1 MTMLFTRCADTS
13 GGPLPAVNGTCSPSS
28 SFYCPSRYESAQV
41 YEIEPGERVTVI
53 VDSDELLFVMF
64 DDDGGG
70 CDCDGRGST
79 AVLTIELISENPTRS
94 LWVPKKTLLSKL
106 LTRADIAHRFCVSAS
121 GGDPLCGEHGEE
133 EEGVLRKR
141 SSSPAASDASS

>member
-64 DDDGGG
+64 DDDDDGG
-70 CDCDGRGST
+70 GST

-121 GGDPLCGEHGEE
+121 GGDPLCGEHGVE
-133 EEGVLRKR
+133 EEGVLWKR

>member
-64 DDDGGG
+64 YDNDGG
-70 CDCDGRGST
+70 GST

-121 GGDPLCGEHGEE
+121 GGDPLCGEHGVE
-133 EEGVLRKR
+133 EEGVLWKR
-141 SSSPAASDASS
+141 SSSPAASDVSS

>member
-64 DDDGGG
+64 DDDS
-70 CDCDGRGST
+70 GST

-121 GGDPLCGEHGEE
+121 GGDPPCGEHGVE
-133 EEGVLRKR
+133 EEGALWKR

>member
-64 DDDGGG
+64 DGGG
-70 CDCDGRGST
+70 GST

-121 GGDPLCGEHGEE
+121 GGDPPCGEHGVE
-133 EEGVLRKR
+133 EEGVLWKR

>member
-70 CDCDGRGST
+70 ST

-121 GGDPLCGEHGEE
+121 GGDPPCGEHGVE
-133 EEGVLRKR
+133 EEGALWKR

>member
-28 SFYCPSRYESAQV
+28 SFYCPSRYESAQA

-64 DDDGGG
+64 DDDG
-70 CDCDGRGST
+70 GST

-121 GGDPLCGEHGEE
+121 GGDPPCGEHGVE
-133 EEGVLRKR
+133 EEGALWKR

>member
-64 DDDGGG
+64 DDDGG
-70 CDCDGRGST
+70 ST

-121 GGDPLCGEHGEE
+121 GGDPPCGEHGVE
-133 EEGVLRKR
+133 EEGALWKR

>member
-1 MTMLFTRCADTS
+1 
-13 GGPLPAVNGTCSPSS
+13 LPAVNGTCSPSS

-64 DDDGGG
+64 DDDDDGG
-70 CDCDGRGST
+70 GST

-121 GGDPLCGEHGEE
+121 GGDPLCGEHGAE
-133 EEGVLRKR
+133 EEGVLWKR

>member
-1 MTMLFTRCADTS
+1 MTMLFTRCSDTS

-64 DDDGGG
+64 DDDDDGG
-70 CDCDGRGST
+70 GST

-121 GGDPLCGEHGEE
+121 GGDPLCGEHGVE
-133 EEGVLRKR
+133 EEGVLWKR

>member
-64 DDDGGG
+64 DDDDDGG
-70 CDCDGRGST
+70 GST

-121 GGDPLCGEHGEE
+121 GGDPLCGEHGGE
-133 EEGVLRKR
+133 EEGVLWKR

>member
-64 DDDGGG
+64 DNDDGG
-70 CDCDGRGST
+70 GST

-121 GGDPLCGEHGEE
+121 GGDPLCGEHGGE
-133 EEGVLRKR
+133 EEGVLWKR

>member
-64 DDDGGG
+64 DDDS
-70 CDCDGRGST
+70 GST

-121 GGDPLCGEHGEE
+121 GGDPPCGEHGVE
-133 EEGVLRKR
+133 EEGVLWKR

>member
-64 DDDGGG
+64 DDDDDDGG
-70 CDCDGRGST
+70 GST

-121 GGDPLCGEHGEE
+121 GGDPLCGEHGAE
-133 EEGVLRKR
+133 EEGVLWKR

>member
-70 CDCDGRGST
+70 ST

-121 GGDPLCGEHGEE
+121 GGDPLCGEHGAE
-133 EEGVLRKR
+133 EEGVLWKR
-141 SSSPAASDASS
+141 SSSPASDVSS